1 MNAVNLIR
9 WESWALSEEADRRF
23 RRIVTYLGIPALILG
38 ILIPLYHFEVQKKE
52 EVFET
57 KKYVT
62 LLPPK
67 PIEPPKEETPKVQE
81 KPTSAPKEQAKP
93 RPHPKPRPSSGSPS
107 PKINQ
112 PKPQPSAREQA
123 ERALRNVM
131 PDELSDL
138 RNQDLAQ
145 LSGANPQVVPTT
157 VTSAGGI
164 TASELAGG
172 AVANSG
178 GIGGS
183 GVGITGRGSGPGVGN
198 RRTGSVGSSLGL
210 GGGKG
215 GGGEGGEGMGGRSP
229 KEIQE
234 VFDRH
239 QGSFYA
245 LYKHA
250 RLENDQL
257 QGTVFLYLV
266 IAPDGSVTE
275 CHISSSE
282 LGSPELERQIVEQV
296 KLMHFQPK
304 KVPVFTFPNYPLRF
318 YPSS

>member
-1 MNAVNLIR
+1 MIR

-23 RRIVTYLGIPALILG
+23 RRIIAYVGVPILILA
-38 ILIPLYHFEVQKKE
+38 IFITLFHFEVEKKKE

-67 PIEPPKEETPKVQE
+67 PIEPPQPVAPKAPEQN
-81 KPTSAPKEQAKP
+81 KSAPKAEAPKP
-93 RPHPKPRPSSGSPS
+93 HPMPKPRPSSGSPS
-107 PKINQ
+107 PKIKV

-131 PDELSDL
+131 PDELADL
-138 RNQDLAQ
+138 RNQDLNN
-145 LSGANPQVVPTT
+145 LSGANPQVVPST

-172 AVANSG
+172 AVSNSG

-210 GGGKG
+210 GGGGKG
-215 GGGEGGEGMGGRSP
+215 GGGEGGDGGGGRTY
-229 KEIQE
+229 KEIQA
-234 VFDRH
+234 VFDQH
-239 QGSFYA
+239 QMSFYA
-245 LYKHA
+245 LYRHA

-257 QGTVFLYLV
+257 QGVVNLYLV

-275 CHISSSE
+275 CHVSSSE
-282 LGSPELERQIVEQV
+282 LNDPELERQVVEQV
-296 KLMHFQPK
+296 KLMHFKPK
-304 KVPVFTFPNYPLRF
+304 KVPVFTLPNYPVRF
-318 YPSS
+318 FPSS